1 MESLTPSPGFSP
13 WTVKPV
19 VSHYTIYTIP
29 ALKKD
34 LKYIYIY
41 ISPIMEVYIPIIIY
55 ICMLNFL
62 YAVSGKVY
70 IRPHL
75 CKVGGLCN
83 LEGRG
88 ACISGPHVH
97 N

>member
-1 MESLTPSPGFSP
+1 
-13 WTVKPV
+13 
-19 VSHYTIYTIP
+19 
-29 ALKKD
+29 
-34 LKYIYIY
+34 
-41 ISPIMEVYIPIIIY
+41 MEVYIPIIIY